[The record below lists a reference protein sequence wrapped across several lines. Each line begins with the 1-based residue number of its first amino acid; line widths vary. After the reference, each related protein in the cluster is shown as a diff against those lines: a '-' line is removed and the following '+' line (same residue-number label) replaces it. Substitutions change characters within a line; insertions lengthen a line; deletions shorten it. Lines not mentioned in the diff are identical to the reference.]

1 MVGRGKGEI
10 IVSCQF
16 KNECPSATGWC
27 EGPKQDFSRCI
38 PFLVSAVHA
47 RDDKIRELE
56 DRPTPAFREIPI
68 FECDRRACNK
78 CNPVCSH
85 TPDIRHA
92 KNFHITHTD
101 ADGDIYFMEDE
112 R

>member
-1 MVGRGKGEI
+1 M
-10 IVSCQF
+10 
-16 KNECPSATGWC
+16 
-27 EGPKQDFSRCI
+27 
-38 PFLVSAVHA
+38 VSAVQA

-56 DRPTPAFREIPI
+56 SRQMPLFREIPV

-78 CNPVCSH
+78 CSPACSH

-101 ADGDIYFMEDE
+101 AGGNIYFMEGE
-112 R
+112 G

>member
-38 PFLVSAVHA
+38 PFLVSAVQA

-56 DRPTPAFREIPI
+56 CRRMPAFREIPV
-68 FECDRRACNK
+68 FECDQE
-78 CNPVCSH
+78 CSH

-92 KNFHITHTD
+92 KNFHITHTE
-101 ADGDIYFMEDE
+101 ADGSIYFMEGE